1 MSFAS
6 FYYKLLYEFI
16 FAHKLFSSLEIF
28 RIIIYIEYLRLVILL
43 EI

>member
-1 MSFAS
+1 MTFAS

-28 RIIIYIEYLRLVILL
+28 RINMFIEYLILVILL